1 MDTGQLIL
9 WAVIFVLMLGLELST
24 AQIVSIWF
32 AAGALAALGASFF
45 LPFELQLVIFVLVS
59 VILLICTRPLLKK
72 MKKSIIATNL
82 QSEIG
87 SKAIVIEDLSI
98 KNNTGRV
105 KLNGVDWNARTTDGS
120 SVKTG
125 ESVIV
130 REITGTTLVVEKIA
144 MLEDSDTE
152 PDIWSKYNT

>member
-105 KLNGVDWNARTTDGS
+105 KFNGVDWNARTIDGS
-120 SVKTG
+120 SLKTG
-125 ESVIV
+125 EAVIV
-130 REITGTTLVVEKIA
+130 REITGTTLVVEKVA